1 MHTLEQY
8 LTFPSDNMLQER
20 QAEGILQTLI
30 EIGPEVMEQPSNYK
44 LASNLMWC
52 ATHALNGNLR
62 CGVITD
68 WTTHMIGHE
77 LTAIYGID
85 HARTLAIVAPRL
97 YQNQFENKKEKLVQ
111 YGKRVW
117 NLNGTTNEIAQ
128 AAIERTEAFF
138 QSLGI
143 QTKIADYSADTDH
156 IAAIIKSRFIER
168 GWLAMGERQAITPQ
182 DVEEIVINSI

>member
-1 MHTLEQY
+1 M
-8 LTFPSDNMLQER
+8 
-20 QAEGILQTLI
+20 
-30 EIGPEVMEQPSNYK
+30 
-44 LASNLMWC
+44 
-52 ATHALNGNLR
+52 
-62 CGVITD
+62 
-68 WTTHMIGHE
+68 
-77 LTAIYGID
+77 
-85 HARTLAIVAPRL
+85 
-97 YQNQFENKKEKLVQ
+97 Q